1 MPGSFYGVNIS
12 AIAYTQELKV
22 AFKASRF
29 IDQMAKVIK
38 EDATYQNSE
47 GTQRD
52 PTYIIRDKD
61 GKVRRFWQTK
71 EDQERIEKFKKYE
84 KILCEG
90 LDFLK
95 PAWYSAR
102 MYVDDAMQSF
112 YQAYNFLTLISEA
125 FTDLTC
131 GGGVHIETG
140 IEEMDSLLNEDLKMG
155 QRLYE
160 WLFEASVFGYVGIQL
175 MCDWEAG
182 VLEMQRILPE
192 YLYVYMGKHKD
203 NVPVCISKKIPI
215 AKEEISDWEKITK
228 AETSDGI
235 ELNQK
240 DVSGFV
246 YEERHFRGMFERF
259 LWAVKGEEIITRIPL
274 RYYMPDVSDVQLTGL
289 QGFAITILP
298 NQIRMGRY
306 ISDWDNILGI
316 NLAFNDRASRTGESL
331 NMFNEPT
338 LLIGENQAT
347 YDPATGKTF
356 YRKPRMGVMVVRPH
370 DKFKPEY
377 IQPSLDNNS
386 NQDNLKFLMN
396 MLSTHAQASALLI
409 DPDAAS
415 AVESGVAYKLKMSPT
430 LKKVNRSRPYKEMAV
445 AELVFNVLS
454 AVNFYYEKNLVRK
467 KLQDGISSADAE
479 YAKRCN
485 ESMTRL
491 DSGAIQISLDSFDEV
506 FANIEVMR
514 NNPRGIFV
522 QDPTTAQTPEE
533 LQYLADE
540 GLLNYIDVKER
551 EMQELKRFREIKID
565 MQPALPQDIAQ
576 AIDRLGQQQSM
587 SLKRL
592 LMEVDGMTEEQ
603 ADEEIERIVNE
614 EHARSAPAQ
623 LNGSGVAFPDLK
635 PMVTENTQDD
645 SLSAATVP
653 QAGATAGDIFNDTEQ
668 DTL

>member
-12 AIAYTQELKV
+12 AIAYAQELKV

-38 EDATYQNSE
+38 EDATYQNSD

-52 PTYIIRDKD
+52 PTYIIKDKD

-71 EDQERIEKFKKYE
+71 EDHERIERMKKYE
-84 KILCEG
+84 RILCEG

-102 MYVDDAMQSF
+102 MFVDDSMQSF

-160 WLFEASVFGYVGIQL
+160 WIFEASVFGYVGIQL

-182 VLEMQRILPE
+182 ILEMQRILPE

-203 NVPVCISKKIPI
+203 NVPVCISKKIPV
-215 AKEEISDWEKITK
+215 AKEDIPDWEKITK
-228 AETSDGI
+228 DETSDKI

-240 DVSGFV
+240 NISGFV

-259 LWAVKGEEIITRIPL
+259 LWAVQGDEIITRIPL
-274 RYYMPDVSDVQLTGL
+274 RYYMPDMGDVQLTGL
-289 QGFAITILP
+289 QSFAITILP
-298 NQIRMGRY
+298 NQIRMGKY
-306 ISDWDNILGI
+306 VSDWDNILGI

-331 NMFNEPT
+331 NTFNEPT
-338 LLIGENQAT
+338 LLVGENQAT
-347 YDPATGKTF
+347 YDPATGKVF

-445 AELVFNVLS
+445 ADLVFNVLS

-467 KLQDGISSADAE
+467 KLQDGLAAADAE
-479 YAKRCN
+479 YAKKCN

-587 SLKRL
+587 SLKRV
-592 LMEVDGMTEEQ
+592 LMEIDSMTEDQ
-603 ADEEIERIVNE
+603 ADEEIKRIMDE
-614 EHARSAPAQ
+614 EQARSAPTQ
-623 LNGSGVAFPDLK
+623 LGGSGVAFPDLK
-635 PMVTENTQDD
+635 QQVTENTQDD
-645 SLSAATVP
+645 SLAAGTIPKV
-653 QAGATAGDIFNDTEQ
+653 GAEAGDIFNDTEQ
-668 DTL
+668 DGL